1 MHLQTQ
7 HIKSYVLGQLPEDL
21 FTFVDSH
28 IRDCAA
34 CGSLLLEMRRSLRHQ
49 AAGDEQSRVDHAAS
63 ERRRNVR
70 VATGSPAGLTV
81 LNPPQPGCKDVTIL
95 DVSRDG
101 LKLAVPD
108 EILRGTIV
116 QVHMADLFIMA
127 EVRYCRQAGE
137 AFHVGVLIQS
147 VFAAHRR
154 SGDRHG

>member
-34 CGSLLLEMRRSLRHQ
+34 CGSRLLEMRRSLCHE
-49 AAGDEQSRVDHAAS
+49 AAGGDKTRLGCSAS
-63 ERRRNVR
+63 ERRRNLR
-70 VATGSPAGLTV
+70 VPTASPAGLTV
-81 LNPPQPGCKDVTIL
+81 LNPPQPDCKDVTIL
-95 DVSRDG
+95 DISKDG
-101 LKLAVPD
+101 LRLAVPD
-108 EILRGTIV
+108 EIMRGSIV
-116 QVHMADLFIMA
+116 QVHMDDLFIMA